1 MSTTGLKHSCGIA
14 GIFSPE
20 GSNIPQQL
28 FFPLFSLQHRG
39 QESAGIAYRKGD
51 RTVAYKDLGM
61 VSTVLERYLHRERKS
76 HAGIGHVRYS
86 THGGNKLENAQP
98 MVVSCNKGDIAIAH
112 NGNISNALQLKEQLV
127 AEGAIF
133 QTSSDTELV
142 LHLLSRS
149 RKRTF
154 DEALLETL
162 SQLRGAFT
170 MALMHNE
177 RLVAVRDPLGFR
189 PLFVGTSEEGN
200 RVVASESCALDILG
214 CVEQRELA
222 PGEILYLE
230 HAGEH
235 STVIESEQRP
245 KQCVFELIYFAR
257 PDSRIFESGVHSSR
271 ESMGAALAVA
281 DRDQGLDGDL
291 VVPVPDSGTS
301 AALGYAREANLPF
314 DFGLTRNHYAGRSFI
329 MPTTAERE
337 LSVRMKLHPV
347 KDVIDNKRIILVD
360 DSLVRGTTA
369 RSLVRLL
376 FRAGA
381 REVHLRLSSPELR
394 WPCFFGIDIPTRK
407 ELISNRLSPDEIADY
422 VGADSVRFLQMELL
436 KQVLS
441 SPENF
446 CFACFTGDYPLDVPL
461 TEEERAPQPRDRSSS

>member
-1 MSTTGLKHSCGIA
+1 
-14 GIFSPE
+14 
-20 GSNIPQQL
+20 
-28 FFPLFSLQHRG
+28 
-39 QESAGIAYRKGD
+39 
-51 RTVAYKDLGM
+51 M
-61 VSTVLERYLHRERKS
+61 VSAVLERYLHGERTS
-76 HAGIGHVRYS
+76 HTGIGHVRYS
-86 THGGNKLENAQP
+86 TFGGNKLENAQP
-98 MVVSCNKGDIAIAH
+98 MVVSCNKGEIAIAH
-112 NGNISNALQLKEQLV
+112 NGNISNARQLKEQLV

-149 RKRTF
+149 RRRTF
-154 DEALLETL
+154 DEALIETL
-162 SQLRGAFT
+162 SQLKGAFT
-170 MALMHNE
+170 MVLMHND
-177 RLVAVRDPLGFR
+177 RLIAVRDPLGFR
-189 PLFVGTSEEGN
+189 PLLIGTAEGGN

-214 CVEQRELA
+214 CVDQRELD

-230 HAGEH
+230 RAGEH
-235 STVIESEQRP
+235 SMTLGREEAP

-257 PDSRIFESGVHSSR
+257 PDSRIFDSGVHSSR
-271 ESMGAALAVA
+271 EAMGAALAAA
-281 DRDQGLDGDL
+281 DRETELSGDL

-301 AALGYAREANLPF
+301 AALGYAREADIPF

-347 KDVIDNKRIILVD
+347 KDVIQGKRIILVD

-376 FRAGA
+376 LRGGA

-407 ELISNRLSPDEIADY
+407 ELISNRLDPAEVADF
-422 VGADSVRFLQMELL
+422 VGADSVRFLELDLL
-436 KQVLS
+436 KRVLPDS
-441 SPENF
+441 NTF
-446 CFACFTGDYPLDVPL
+446 CFACFDGRYPVDVPL
-461 TEEERAPQPRDRSSS
+461 TEEEQALQPRDSSSS